1 LQAEIAADPGYPL
14 RGVTVFGLGHHEQT
28 PDRINELNAFHRTR
42 GREIR
47 VFEKQLP
54 HDGYINAKVDLADQ
68 ETQWIAHPLTLHGS
82 HLSGT
87 IGNKTILGVTLECTL
102 GYGFANTRNLFQR
115 FANGAMDAVDIQMHE
130 ADAEFF
136 ASDDRTPAERAYI
149 ARR

>member
-1 LQAEIAADPGYPL
+1 MNKRLSALTSSMPFTELEAARSEFSRNNCL
-14 RGVTVFGLGHHEQT
+14 TTATST
-28 PDRINELNAFHRTR
+28 PKLTWRIRKLSGSLT
-42 GREIR
+42 
-47 VFEKQLP
+47 
-54 HDGYINAKVDLADQ
+54 
-68 ETQWIAHPLTLHGS
+68 PLTLHGS